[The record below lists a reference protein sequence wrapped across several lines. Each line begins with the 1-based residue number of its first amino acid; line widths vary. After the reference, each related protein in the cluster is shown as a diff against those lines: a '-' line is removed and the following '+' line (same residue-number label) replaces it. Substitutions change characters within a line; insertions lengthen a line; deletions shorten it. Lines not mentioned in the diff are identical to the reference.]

1 MLALQQHARPGEY
14 RSRHGGSGQGHEG
27 SGTVV
32 AKKGSE
38 LADFDGNDRTEGMIK
53 EEDQEEEE
61 ASDFDRVDA
70 MMLASELSSLQ
81 GWLLKVSVV
90 SCHVT
95 ASTHL
100 SGRRT
105 GLPASQ

>member
-14 RSRHGGSGQGHEG
+14 CSRHGSSGQGDEG

-38 LADFDGNDRTEGMIK
+38 LAHFDGHARTEGIK
-53 EEDQEEEE
+53 EEDQEEE

-81 GWLLKVSVV
+81 GWLLKVLVV
-90 SCHVT
+90 SCHIT